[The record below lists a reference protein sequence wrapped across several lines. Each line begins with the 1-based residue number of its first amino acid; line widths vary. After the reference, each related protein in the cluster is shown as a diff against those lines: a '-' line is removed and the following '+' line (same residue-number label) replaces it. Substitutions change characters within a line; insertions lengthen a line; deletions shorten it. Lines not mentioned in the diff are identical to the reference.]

1 MLQQYEVGNTVDL
14 TCDTTSALTT
24 PFSVKDILNMQGE
37 SDFYTGSVKREPYEM
52 HQQYWDG
59 SYLGNGDQYG
69 YYGNEVDSF
78 VNKNYWGYCD
88 NAYNDGGA
96 SHIQQLSNMYSHQQQ
111 EGQQRPGKDDGCDK
125 IESPSKSL

>member
-1 MLQQYEVGNTVDL
+1 MLQQYEVSNTVDL

-37 SDFYTGSVKREPYEM
+37 SDFYGGSVKREPYEM

-69 YYGNEVDSF
+69 YYCNEVDSF

-88 NAYNDGGA
+88 NVYGDGGA

-111 EGQQRPGKDDGCDK
+111 DGQHRPGKDEGCSK
-125 IESPSKSL
+125 VESPSKS